1 MPEAFAIGGLL
12 IPTRPLGVISSLL
25 VAIWAS
31 GWIAARIG
39 LERRMVQG
47 IAESSTWLGLAGAR
61 IGFVAMNWDGYR
73 FAPWTMFYLWQPG
86 YSVYAGIAT
95 GAVWALFR
103 VLRQPAA
110 IRPAHARALGGGFSG
125 GALVFGAM
133 FLVLTLTMGKDTL
146 RRGDPV
152 PDFGLRTLD
161 GEPVRLSSL
170 AGRVVVLNFWATW
183 CPPCRREMP
192 LLDQIQKKYEDR
204 GVVIVGVSLSEPV
217 EIVRPFI
224 DSMGVDY
231 PIWVDGPGSDPNSDL
246 TRDLFARFGGVG
258 LPTTYFIGRDGV
270 LRAIQVG
277 ELNRAILQ
285 KRIEDLLRSGAG

>member
-1 MPEAFAIGGLL
+1 V
-12 IPTRPLGVISSLL
+12 GVIASLL

-39 LERRMVQG
+39 LERDIVRG
-47 IAESSTWLGLAGAR
+47 IAESSAWLGLAGAR
-61 IGFVAMNWDGYR
+61 IGFVAMNWDAYR
-73 FAPWTMFYLWQPG
+73 DAPWTMYYVWQPG

-95 GAVWALFR
+95 GLAWALFR
-103 VLRQPAA
+103 LRRQPAET
-110 IRPAHARALGGGFSG
+110 RPAHARALGGGFSG

-133 FLVLTLTMGKDTL
+133 FLVLTLTLGKETL
-146 RRGDPV
+146 RRGEPV
-152 PDFGLRTLD
+152 PDFGLQTLD

-192 LLDQIQKKYEDR
+192 LLDQKQRKYADR
-204 GVVIVGVSLSEPV
+204 GVVIVGVGLSEPV
-217 EIVRPFI
+217 EIVRSFI
-224 DSMGVDY
+224 DSIGVDY
-231 PIWVDGPGSDPNSDL
+231 PIWVDGPMADPNSEL

-285 KRIEDLLRSGAG
+285 NRIEELLSSGSG